1 MTAKK
6 SKTIFDR
13 FLETLPA
20 ITSYSLI
27 IFPIIGSFY
36 SPLYVAYYILFFDV
50 LWLYKSITITFT
62 ALLSYYRIKAS
73 EKMDWLGEL
82 KAFGHDGKKIYHIIV
97 IPTYMEPID
106 ILRRTLNAL
115 KNQDFPHQRLI
126 VAVGGES
133 REKNISDK
141 LKKLEKEYKN
151 NFGFFLTTIHP
162 DLVGEVKGKSS
173 NSAWIIKQVVKK
185 IIQPNKIPVE
195 YVTVTS
201 HDADVVLHP
210 KYYSYLAFKFLD
222 DPDRYLRFWQPGI
235 MFYNNFW
242 SIPAPSRVINTFSTI
257 WMLALLSRPDRLV
270 NFSTYSLSLKMLKEV
285 GYWDVDVIPEDY
297 RIFFK
302 SFFYFQGQVEVL
314 PIYLPAYAD
323 AAEAKGY
330 WQTLKNQYEQLKRW
344 AWGVSDDPYV
354 IKKYLTVPTISFLN
368 KSIRLL
374 RIIEDHFLWP
384 VNWFVITIGVNIILL
399 INPYFSHTIIGYTL
413 PKLSSFILSLTLI
426 SLIIILIIDSK
437 QRPKRPKWFPRWRS
451 WLIPLEFI
459 LMPIVGFFF
468 NALPGLDAHT
478 RLMLGKYLEYKVTEK
493 VYHKPIN
500 GK

>member
-1 MTAKK
+1 MKTKK
-6 SKTIFDR
+6 SFTDR
-13 FLETLPA
+13 LLEILPA
-20 ITSYSLI
+20 LTSYSLI
-27 IFPIIGSFY
+27 IFPVVGSFY
-36 SPLYVAYYILFFDV
+36 SPLYVAYYILFFDI
-50 LWLYKSITITFT
+50 LWLYKSVTMTLAAT
-62 ALLSYYRIKAS
+62 LSYFRIKAS
-73 EKMDWLGEL
+73 ENMDWMGEL
-82 KAFGHDGKKIYHIIV
+82 EEFGDDWKKVYHIVV
-97 IPTYMEPID
+97 IPTYQEPIN
-106 ILRRTLNAL
+106 ILRRTLDAL
-115 KNQDFPHQRLI
+115 AKQEFPHQQLI
-126 VAVGGES
+126 IGLGGES
-133 REKNISDK
+133 REKGIKEK
-141 LKKLEKEYKN
+141 LARLQAEYEGK
-151 NFGFFLTTIHP
+151 FGYFLTTVHP
-162 DLVGEVKGKSS
+162 DLSGEVKGKSS

-185 IIQPNKIPVE
+185 IVEPNNLPIE
-195 YVTVTS
+195 YITVTS

-210 KYYSYLAFKFLD
+210 KYYSYLTFKFLD
-222 DPDRYLRFWQPGI
+222 DPERYLRFWQPAV

-285 GYWDVDVIPEDY
+285 GYWDVDVVPEDY

-302 SFFYFQGQVEVL
+302 CFFHFAGKVEVI

-330 WQTLKNQYEQLKRW
+330 WATLKNQYEQLKRW

-354 IKKYLTVPTISFLN
+354 IKKYLTTPTVSFLN
-368 KSIRLL
+368 KTVRLL
-374 RIIEDHFLWP
+374 RILEDHFLWP

-413 PKLSSFILSLTLI
+413 PKLSSLILSLTLV
-426 SLIIILIIDSK
+426 SLVVILIIDSR
-437 QRPKRPKWFPRWRS
+437 QRPQRPEWFPRWRA
-451 WLIPLEFI
+451 WLIPFEFV

-478 RLMLGKYLEYKVTEK
+478 RLMLGKYLEYRVTEK

-500 GK
+500 EG